1 MKPTLRL
8 ILIIAVLAGCSSPLS
23 EELQPTK
30 SPTPPTPAPAAATS
44 SPEVL
49 DEATA
54 TPTRE
59 PLLGIKLD
67 PAKST
72 ATPSFVTVALD
83 AGMPRGDEGP
93 LQSAVEAVRAIL
105 GDVPMQTVEPSAGAD
120 LRLSARFDD
129 VSKGTQLV
137 YERVLTPVDR
147 FSSYLEG
154 IGLEELRGAWT
165 GNAPS
170 PDFTTL
176 YPSQDVLADLE
187 LLLGPAGP
195 AVKPQPAEAVAD
207 AVWGD
212 ETSIGIVPFEA
223 LTPRLRALRLDGM
236 SVVDNRLEQSR
247 WPLATRAW
255 LSPASG
261 RGADLLKQT
270 ATHSPITN
278 RDPKK
283 LTVLVMTGVT
293 AMARGTAV
301 AIERAGDYAFPARVI
316 GPELAAADLTDISN
330 EIPFMAS
337 CVPDNSLNNL
347 LLCSKPAYFT
357 ALEASG
363 VDLVGLTGNHQN
375 DFGYD
380 NDLAS
385 LKLYEDKGIPTYGGG
400 KDDKAARKPLIVEHN
415 GNRLAFLGANS
426 YGPQSYPTGTG
437 QAVTAWATDDN
448 PGSARFD
455 RAQMI
460 AEIQALKPQVDLVL
474 AEVQHTEFNENG
486 EYQTTPLPEQVAD
499 FQALKDGG
507 ADIVTGVM
515 AHAPQAVELRGD
527 GIILYGLGNLYFDQT
542 WSWPTRTGLVV
553 RHAIY
558 DGRLLN
564 TELLVTVIEPDM
576 QLRWATPQEKLEVL
590 KSVFAASGW

>member
-1 MKPTLRL
+1 MKRTLCL
-8 ILIIAVLAGCSSPLS
+8 LLALAFLAGCGAAPDQGQQLPTEVSPL
-23 EELQPTK
+23 E
-30 SPTPPTPAPAAATS
+30 APAAAMS
-44 SPEVL
+44 EMP
-49 DEATA
+49 APTA
-54 TPTRE
+54 TPTRKP
-59 PLLGIKLD
+59 PLAIQLGSSKATAIPS
-67 PAKST
+67 PAT
-72 ATPSFVTVALD
+72 LAPE
-83 AGMPRGDEGP
+83 AGMPPG
-93 LQSAVEAVRAIL
+93 AVEAVRAAL
-105 GDVPMQTVEPSAGAD
+105 GDVPLQAVEPSAEAD
-120 LRLSARFDD
+120 LHLERD
-129 VSKGTQLV
+129 GTQLV
-137 YERVLTPVDR
+137 YERILTPVER

-165 GNAPS
+165 GSTPS
-170 PDFTTL
+170 PNFTAI
-176 YPSQDVLADLE
+176 YPSEDALADLE
-187 LLLGPAGP
+187 WLLGPPGP
-195 AVKPQPAEAVAD
+195 AVKPQPADAIAD

-212 ETSIGIVPFEA
+212 NMSIGILPFEA

-255 LSPASG
+255 LSPASD
-261 RGADLLKQT
+261 RGAELVKQAIT
-270 ATHSPITN
+270 RPPVTN

-283 LTVLVMTGVT
+283 LTVLIMTGVT
-293 AMARGTAV
+293 AMARGTAA

-330 EIPFMAS
+330 EIPFMDG

-347 LLCSKPAYFT
+347 ILCSKPEYFAT
-357 ALEASG
+357 LEASG

-375 DFGYD
+375 DFGYE

-385 LKLYEDKGIPTYGGG
+385 LKLYESKGIPTYGGG
-400 KDDKAARKPLIVEHN
+400 KDDAAARKPLIMENN

-426 YGPQSYPTGTG
+426 YGPQEYESDTG
-437 QAVTAWATDDN
+437 QAVSAWATKDN

-455 RAQMI
+455 LAQMI
-460 AEIQALKPQVDLVL
+460 AEIQAVKSQVDLVL
-474 AEVQHTEFNENG
+474 AEVQHTEFNEIG
-486 EYQTTPLPEQVAD
+486 EYQTTPIPEQVAD

-515 AHAPQAVELRGD
+515 AHAPQAIELRGD

-542 WSWPTRTGLVV
+542 WSWPTRTGLIA

-564 TELLVTVIEPDM
+564 TELLVTVIDPDM